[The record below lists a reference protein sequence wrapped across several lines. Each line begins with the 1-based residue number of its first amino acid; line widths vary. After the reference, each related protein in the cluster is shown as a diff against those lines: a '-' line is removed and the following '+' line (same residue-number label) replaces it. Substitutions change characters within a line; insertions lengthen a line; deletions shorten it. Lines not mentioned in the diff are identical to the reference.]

1 MNKEKKIIVKNYLAL
16 LFIQGANFIL
26 PLIILPYLVR
36 VLGSEKYGLVMIAQ
50 SVALFL
56 TIIVD
61 FGFNISAT
69 KEVAYLK
76 NDKEKLSQ
84 FYWNI
89 VFVKLILIIITF
101 IILLGMTFFINK
113 FKLDPLVYL
122 FSFGLV
128 LGQAIFPT
136 WFFQGIEKMQVITF
150 VTVGAKLFFTLSL
163 FFVVFSPDDYL
174 YVPIFNGLG
183 FVISGLFGFIF
194 SLQYVKFIS
203 PKLLQIK
210 DIIKNSSSLFFS
222 NLAVSFYTSSNVIIL
237 GFFAGDSIA
246 GIYSSMEKLILAI
259 KSIYTPVYQ
268 AIFPNLSTKPD
279 KKVRIFI
286 DKIRIPI
293 GILGAVIST
302 IIFFE
307 SKTILNFAFN
317 DALITSYS
325 IVFQFLGLISL
336 FSSLNMLYVTLYFP
350 SINKYKIRMKILISG
365 GFFNLIVALVF
376 VQFFTIYGV
385 AFSAITT
392 ELFILI
398 LAIIFYK
405 KVTF

>member
-61 FGFNISAT
+61 FGFNIGAT

-268 AIFPNLSTKPD
+268 AIFPNLSTKPN

-398 LAIIFYK
+398 LAIIYYK

>member
-36 VLGSEKYGLVMIAQ
+36 VLGSEKYGLIMIAQ

-268 AIFPNLSTKPD
+268 AIFPNLSTKPN

-365 GFFNLIVALVF
+365 GFFNLIAALVF

-398 LAIIFYK
+398 LAIIYYK

>member
-210 DIIKNSSSLFFS
+210 DIIKNSLSLFFS

-259 KSIYTPVYQ
+259 KSIYTPIYQ

-302 IIFFE
+302 IIFFG

-317 DALITSYS
+317 DSLITSYS

-398 LAIIFYK
+398 LAIIYYK

>member
-210 DIIKNSSSLFFS
+210 DIIKNSLSLFFS

-259 KSIYTPVYQ
+259 KSIYTPIYQ

-405 KVTF
+405 KVAF